1 MCFNIILFEHTEIR
15 MNKKIKNPE
24 TDHLFQAILTLKNL
38 DECYAF
44 FEDLCTVNELL
55 SLGQRFEVA
64 NMLRNHKTYNEV
76 AEVTGASTATI
87 SRVNRCLNY
96 GTDGY
101 QLVLSRMEKL
111 EKKED

>member
-1 MCFNIILFEHTEIR
+1 MGKKVHTPEMDQLMKGILCL
-15 MNKKIKNPE
+15 E
-24 TDHLFQAILTLKNL
+24 TVE
-38 DECYAF
+38 ECYAF

-64 NMLRNHKTYNEV
+64 GMLRDHRTYNEV

-96 GTDGY
+96 GDDGY
-101 QLVLSRMEKL
+101 ELVIERLKKQ
-111 EKKED
+111 EKKD

>member
-1 MCFNIILFEHTEIR
+1 MGKSVH
-15 MNKKIKNPE
+15 NPE
-24 TDHLFQAILTLKNL
+24 TERLMKGILKLKSVE
-38 DECYAF
+38 ECYAF

-64 NMLRNHKTYNEV
+64 NMLKNHRTYNEV
-76 AEVTGASTATI
+76 AEATGASTATI

-101 QLVLSRMEKL
+101 QMVIDRMNEAG
-111 EKKED
+111 E

>member
-1 MCFNIILFEHTEIR
+1 MGKSVHNEETKKLMEGIL
-15 MNKKIKNPE
+15 K
-24 TDHLFQAILTLKNL
+24 LQSV
-38 DECYAF
+38 DECY
-44 FEDLCTVNELL
+44 LCTVNELL

-76 AEVTGASTATI
+76 AEATGASTATI

-101 QLVLSRMEKL
+101 QLVLGRME
-111 EKKED
+111 EDK

>member
-1 MCFNIILFEHTEIR
+1 MCFNNILFEHTETR

-101 QLVLSRMEKL
+101 QLVLSRMEK
-111 EKKED
+111 ED

>member
-1 MCFNIILFEHTEIR
+1 MGKSVHNEETRKLMEGILKLQSVE
-15 MNKKIKNPE
+15 
-24 TDHLFQAILTLKNL
+24 
-38 DECYAF
+38 ECYAF

-64 NMLRNHKTYNEV
+64 NMLRTYNEV

>member
-1 MCFNIILFEHTEIR
+1 MGKSVHNEETRKLMEGILKLQSVE
-15 MNKKIKNPE
+15 
-24 TDHLFQAILTLKNL
+24 
-38 DECYAF
+38 ECYAF

-55 SLGQRFEVA
+55 SLG
-64 NMLRNHKTYNEV
+64 
-76 AEVTGASTATI
+76 
-87 SRVNRCLNY
+87 CLNY